1 MLLRGHL
8 NVGSWLHLAV
18 RVGLLPSPF
27 IPNFRTFRAVR
38 SVMWSKANVCGKFI
52 LALTEFRHYH
62 LSNSAPSARS
72 ARILSSAAGPFLRLH
87 LSRLIEIAVR
97 GALPFLLR
105 DPPVPSTKRCREC
118 FLWCL
123 PQGDRVLPRYMVSSP
138 LASRR
143 SPREADPHRWV
154 RKVPASAISSS
165 PNTSSAIGPPRAVG
179 PQSISCE

>member
-1 MLLRGHL
+1 MATPDRL
-8 NVGSWLHLAV
+8 S
-18 RVGLLPSPF
+18 GLTSKSVHPQFSN
-27 IPNFRTFRAVR
+27 IPLGG
-38 SVMWSKANVCGKFI
+38 SVMWSKAVVCGKFI

-62 LSNSAPSARS
+62 LSNSTPSARS
-72 ARILSSAAGPFLRLH
+72 PRILSSAAGPFLRLH

-97 GALPFLLR
+97 GALPLLLR

-143 SPREADPHRWV
+143 SPREVDPHRWV

-165 PNTSSAIGPPRAVG
+165 PNTSSAIGPPLAVG